1 MRPRLAPIARSS
13 SRSSKRSDPPGGG
26 GVAKPPGA
34 GGVVDPPGPAGVA
47 VGKIVAAHALGGLVR
62 VRPYQPPA
70 PSLAPGRRVV
80 IERAGERR
88 PATLAS
94 VAPHGRGILL
104 VALEGVT
111 DRDAAEALAGARLLV
126 PEEDLPSPAP

>member
-13 SRSSKRSDPPGGG
+13 SRSSKRSEPPGTGGVSEPPGGG
-26 GVAKPPGA
+26 GVVEPPR
-34 GGVVDPPGPAGVA
+34 VA
-47 VGKIVAAHALGGLVR
+47 VGEIIAAHALGGLVR

-80 IERAGERR
+80 IERDGERR

-94 VAPHGRGILL
+94 VARHGRGTLL
-104 VALEGVT
+104 
-111 DRDAAEALAGARLLV
+111 
-126 PEEDLPSPAP
+126 